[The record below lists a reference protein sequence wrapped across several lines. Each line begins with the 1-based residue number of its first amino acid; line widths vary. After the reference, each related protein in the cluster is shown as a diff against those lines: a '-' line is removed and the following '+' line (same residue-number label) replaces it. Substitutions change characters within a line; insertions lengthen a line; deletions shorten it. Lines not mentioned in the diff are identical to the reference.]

1 MSNETLV
8 FHHDA
13 RPLLVNGVNALGAAD
28 GAFGYDA
35 AHGEYGEMFVRPA
48 TERTYGAGRGG
59 SRPEFG

>member
-13 RPLLVNGVNALGAAD
+13 RQGLLATD
-28 GAFGYDA
+28 C
-35 AHGEYGEMFVRPA
+35 MIMRPA

>member
-13 RPLLVNGVNALGAAD
+13 RRLLLNGVNALAEAVTVTPGP
-28 GAFGYDA
+28 GGRNVIV
-35 AHGEYGEMFVRPA
+35 EQPS
-48 TERTYGAGRGG
+48 GAGRGG